1 MALEIRPATAA
12 DLAVVTAIYG
22 HAVLTGTATFETEP
36 PDVAEMTRRFA
47 TREAGGYPSLAAVL
61 DGAVVGYA
69 EAHAYHHRAGY
80 RFTVE
85 DSIYLDPAAQGQGI
99 GTRLLQALVGESEA
113 RGFRLMVAVIGDGN
127 PASIG
132 AHRKVGFEHA
142 GRLGNVG
149 VKFGG
154 WVDVVFMQR
163 ALGEGATTVP
173 PGA

>member
-1 MALEIRPATAA
+1 
-12 DLAVVTAIYG
+12 
-22 HAVLTGTATFETEP
+22 
-36 PDVAEMTRRFA
+36 
-47 TREAGGYPSLAAVL
+47 
-61 DGAVVGYA
+61 
-69 EAHAYHHRAGY
+69 
-80 RFTVE
+80 
-85 DSIYLDPAAQGQGI
+85 
-99 GTRLLQALVGESEA
+99 
-113 RGFRLMVAVIGDGN
+113 MVAVIGDGN